1 MTSVASGNEDDLLL
15 AQFEDCSLPLESF
28 HHRVHVQLVFL
39 YLRKHSLLEVLAWF
53 PAALRKYADAQ
64 GKSGLY
70 HETITWAYVLLIN
83 ERMRRAD
90 GKLSWNEFLARN
102 PDLLTWKDSILKK
115 YYRAET
121 LSSEFAK
128 STFLFPD
135 KISDSQIDS
144 E

>member
-1 MTSVASGNEDDLLL
+1 MTSVATDNDDILL

-28 HHRVHVQLVFL
+28 HHGMHVQLVFL
-39 YLRKHSLLEVLAWF
+39 YLRKHSVLEVLARF
-53 PAALRKYADAQ
+53 PASLARYADAH

-83 ERMRRAD
+83 ERMRRAER
-90 GKLSWNEFLARN
+90 KLCWDEFRAQN
-102 PDLLTWKDSILKK
+102 PDLLTWKDSVLKK

-128 STFLFPD
+128 RTFLFPD
-135 KISDSQIDS
+135 KMSSDDFGSR
-144 E
+144 